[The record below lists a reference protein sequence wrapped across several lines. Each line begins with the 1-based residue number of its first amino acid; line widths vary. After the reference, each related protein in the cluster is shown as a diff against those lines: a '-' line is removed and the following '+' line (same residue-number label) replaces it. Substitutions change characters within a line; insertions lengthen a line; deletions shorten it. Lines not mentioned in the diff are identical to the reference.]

1 VPENSN
7 LRQKTQKIAGVG
19 GGFISVTDYRGFE
32 KSDFGVLGQTSPRG
46 GS

>member
-1 VPENSN
+1 VAENSN
-7 LRQKTQKIAGVG
+7 LRQKTQKIAGIG

-32 KSDFGVLGQTSPRG
+32 KSDFGVWGQASPLG